1 MEYNKNDPMQ
11 GFNEWAQYIH
21 REVVKMGHNGQVVLR
36 HFDVELANKLKE
48 MSRLTAEAKEIINR

>member
-1 MEYNKNDPMQ
+1 MQ